1 MNGSLFL
8 DTAYILALLN
18 SHDGFH
24 LQARK
29 LSSEID
35 VPLVTTEA
43 ILTEIGNALAKPQ
56 WRELAVDTVNDLR
69 ADESVEIISVNSEL
83 FSRAFELYSSRM
95 DKDWGLT
102 DCISFV
108 VMKDAKL
115 KEALTTDH
123 HFEQAGFK
131 VLLVDKWY

>member
-18 SHDGFH
+18 SYDGFH

-69 ADESVEIISVNSEL
+69 ADESVEIIQSILN
-83 FSRAFELYSSRM
+83 YSLGR
-95 DKDWGLT
+95 L
-102 DCISFV
+102 SFI
-108 VMKDAKL
+108 
-115 KEALTTDH
+115 
-123 HFEQAGFK
+123 QAVWIRTG
-131 VLLVDKWY
+131 V